1 MDMEVE
7 EMRDGNRRDVGRR
20 RWRNGLEERR
30 WTSQILT
37 GNNYK
42 HEGVSSLRDIR
53 NGRQGQRQRQRHI
66 IMVAQIWDNRDC
78 YGGGG
83 DAGWQQKRCGMT
95 EMAKW
100 ARRTA
105 VDWENTDRE

>member
-1 MDMEVE
+1 
-7 EMRDGNRRDVGRR
+7 
-20 RWRNGLEERR
+20 
-30 WTSQILT
+30 
-37 GNNYK
+37 
-42 HEGVSSLRDIR
+42 
-53 NGRQGQRQRQRHI
+53 
-66 IMVAQIWDNRDC
+66 MVAQIWDNRDC

-105 VDWENTDRE
+105 VDWANTDRE